1 MSKIIVT
8 GSKGLIGSELVKYL
22 KNGNEILEL
31 DLSLGH
37 DLTDEKFVEEWFSK
51 NQAEYLVNCFAIN
64 DHVDGN
70 NQGNNLFDVN
80 LNEISEFLNVNVI
93 ALFSVCRNFAKQKQS
108 ISIINFSSTYGVVS
122 PIPGLYKDG
131 QKHIGYSVSKGAVMQ
146 LTRHL
151 AVHLAPKI
159 RVNCLIPGGV
169 EYEQSE
175 KFIDQYS
182 SNTPLGR
189 MMRKDELNGI
199 VEFLCSEKSSYVT
212 GTSFKIDGGWTSV

>member
-122 PIPGLYKDG
+122 PIPGLYEDG
-131 QKHIGYSVSKGAVMQ
+131 QKHIGYSVSKGAVIQ